1 MSKATKA
8 RILIVEDD
16 ADLRDALV
24 TTLEVAGYIILE
36 AGNGEEALVRLARE
50 SVDLVVSDVNMPGIT
65 GHQLM
70 AQVHSQF
77 PGLPVML
84 MTAYGQIDH
93 AVAAIQGGAVD
104 YLVKPFE
111 PKVLLEAI
119 GKSVTGGGRRV
130 DEPVAEDPVSQRLFL
145 LAKKVAASD
154 STVLICGESGTGKEV
169 LAQYIHRQ
177 SGRAD
182 GPFVAINCAAI
193 PENMLEAVL
202 FGHEKGAFTGAH
214 TSAPGKFEQANGG
227 TILLDEISE
236 MEIGLQAKILR
247 VLQEREVERVGG
259 RKTLKLDVRVLATT
273 NRDLREHVQNG
284 RFREDLYYRLSVFP
298 LQWQPL
304 RARRGDILPMA
315 EHLLRLHSRKM
326 KLAGIKFE
334 LGARDALLRH
344 DWPGNVRELD
354 NAIQRAL
361 ILQQGQRI
369 TAEDLCLDT
378 LLGMAPPVPA
388 AVSHAHL
395 PSAVQPTDSHVAPD
409 FAERAP
415 LASTGTS
422 GEDADQS
429 LGHDL
434 RQREFQIIIDTLR
447 MERGKRKQAA
457 EKLGISPR
465 TLRYKL
471 AQIRD
476 SGIDLDAEL
485 IA

>member
-1 MSKATKA
+1 MAKFK
-8 RILIVEDD
+8 ILIVEDD

-24 TTLEVAGYIILE
+24 TTLEVAGHKVLE
-36 AGNGEEALVRLARE
+36 AGSGEDALVSLGRE
-50 SVDLVVSDVNMPGIT
+50 TVDLVVSDVNMPGIS

-70 AQVHSQF
+70 AQVHAQH
-77 PGLPVML
+77 PGVPVML

-111 PKVLLEAI
+111 PRLLLEAI
-119 GKSVTGGGRRV
+119 DKSVSGGGRRV
-130 DEPVAEDPVSQRLFL
+130 DEPVAEDQLSQRLFQ

-154 STVLICGESGTGKEV
+154 STVMICGESGTGKEV
-169 LAQYIHRQ
+169 LAQYIHRH
-177 SGRAD
+177 SPRAD

-214 TSAPGKFEQANGG
+214 ASAPGKFEQANGG

-304 RARRGDILPMA
+304 RVRRGDILPMA
-315 EHLLRLHSRKM
+315 EHLLRNHSRKM
-326 KLAGIKFE
+326 KLSGIKFE
-334 LGARDALLRH
+334 ASARDALLRH
-344 DWPGNVRELD
+344 NWPGNVRELD

-369 TAEDLCLDT
+369 TADDLCLDAP
-378 LLGMAPPVPA
+378 LGMGSPFSATVTEPTPMNAIPAYAPEDDQQFAPEP
-388 AVSHAHL
+388 SKREEGLHL
-395 PSAVQPTDSHVAPD
+395 NES
-409 FAERAP
+409 
-415 LASTGTS
+415 
-422 GEDADQS
+422 DQS
-429 LGHDL
+429 LGRDL
-434 RQREFQIIIDTLR
+434 RQHEFQIIIDTLR
-447 MERGKRKQAA
+447 LERGKRKQAA

-471 AQIRD
+471 AQMRD
-476 SGIDLDAEL
+476 CGIDVDLEL
-485 IA
+485 TA

>member
-1 MSKATKA
+1 MAKP

-16 ADLRDALV
+16 ADLREALV
-24 TTLEVAGYIILE
+24 TTLEVAGYRVLE
-36 AGNGEEALVRLARE
+36 AGSGEDALLKLGRE
-50 SVDLVVSDVNMPGIT
+50 TVDLVVSDVNMPGIS
-65 GHQLM
+65 GHELM
-70 AQVHSQF
+70 AQVHAGY

-111 PKVLLEAI
+111 PKVLLEAVE
-119 GKSVTGGGRRV
+119 KTASGGGRRV
-130 DEPVAEDPVSQRLFL
+130 DEPVAEDPLSQRLFQ
-145 LAKKVAASD
+145 LARKVAASD
-154 STVLICGESGTGKEV
+154 STVMICGESGTGKEV
-169 LAQYIHRQ
+169 LAQYIHRH
-177 SGRAD
+177 SPRAD

-214 TSAPGKFEQANGG
+214 ASAAGKFEQANGG

-284 RFREDLYYRLSVFP
+284 NFREDLYYRLSVFP

-315 EHLLRLHSRKM
+315 EHLLRQHCRKM
-326 KLAGIKFE
+326 KLSGIK
-334 LGARDALLRH
+334 LDQSAREALLAH

-354 NAIQRAL
+354 NAVQRAL
-361 ILQQGQRI
+361 ILQQGMRI
-369 TAEDLCLDT
+369 TAGDLCLEAH
-378 LLGMAPPVPA
+378 LGMSPSP
-388 AVSHAHL
+388 AVSPFSQHRAQ
-395 PSAVQPTDSHVAPD
+395 PQAPAQPVSAGGGDPDSVALD
-409 FAERAP
+409 
-415 LASTGTS
+415 
-422 GEDADQS
+422 GEPVFGETDQS
-429 LGHDL
+429 LNHDL

-447 MERGKRKQAA
+447 GERGKRKQAA

-471 AQIRD
+471 AQMRD
-476 SGIDLDAEL
+476 YGIDIDAEL
-485 IA
+485 VA